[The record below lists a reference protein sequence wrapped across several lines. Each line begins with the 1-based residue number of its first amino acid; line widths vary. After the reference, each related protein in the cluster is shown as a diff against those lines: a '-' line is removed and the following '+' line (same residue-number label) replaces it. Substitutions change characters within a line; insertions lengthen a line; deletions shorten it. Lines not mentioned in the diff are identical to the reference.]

1 MPRQC
6 DSVEGQALPAP
17 FAKATNCRA
26 CGAAPLT
33 PILALGMSPLANALV
48 RPERRAGP
56 EPRYPLEV
64 LRCPACSLVQLSI
77 SVAPELLFH
86 DYIYLSSVSDT
97 FVAHARALVERV
109 MSRRNLGANAFV
121 VEIASNDGYLLQHYR
136 ARGIKVLGIEPA
148 RNIARVAREQRGID
162 TIEEFFGRDL
172 AARLAAHGRCAD
184 VIHAN
189 NVLAHVPDLNGV
201 LDGIRLLLK
210 DDGEAIVEVPS
221 LRDMIDRLEFDTIY
235 HEHVFYFSLSALDRA
250 FARAGLEIVDVE
262 HLEVHGG
269 SLRLFARRR
278 ERQRA
283 THWERTKRVVAMLE
297 AEHTWGVDTPQRYS
311 RFQDD
316 VAGLK
321 RKLVDLLGDL
331 KHRGRAIAAYGAAA
345 KGTTLLNYCGL
356 GNSELDYVVDR
367 SPVKQGLLTP
377 GTLLA
382 IHPPDKLLETM
393 PDYVLLL
400 VWNFADEV
408 MAQQAEYRRRGG
420 RFIVPVPEPHIV

>member
-1 MPRQC
+1 M
-6 DSVEGQALPAP
+6 
-17 FAKATNCRA
+17 
-26 CGAAPLT
+26 
-33 PILALGMSPLANALV
+33 PILTLGSSPLANALV
-48 RPERRAGP
+48 RPEAREQP
-56 EPRYPLEV
+56 EARYPLEV

-77 SVAPELLFH
+77 SVAPELLFR
-86 DYIYLSSVSDT
+86 DYVYLSSVSEA
-97 FVAHARALVERV
+97 FVAHARGLVEQVVR
-109 MSRRNLGANAFV
+109 SRRWDADSLAI
-121 VEIASNDGYLLQHYR
+121 EIASNDGYLLQHYR
-136 ARGIKVLGIEPA
+136 AHGIKVLGIEPA
-148 RNIARVAREQRGID
+148 RNIARIARDQRGIE
-162 TIEEFFGRDL
+162 TIEEFFGHES
-172 AARLAAHGRCAD
+172 AARLAADGRRAD

-201 LDGIRLLLK
+201 LAGMRLLLK

-235 HEHVFYFSLSALDRA
+235 HEHVFYFSLSALERA

-278 ERQRA
+278 DRQRA
-283 THWERTKRVVAMLE
+283 THSERTKRVVAMLE
-297 AEHTWGVDTPQRYS
+297 AEHAWGVDTPQRYG

-321 RKLVDLLGDL
+321 RKLVDLVGDL
-331 KHRGRAIAAYGAAA
+331 KREGHAIAAYGAAA

-356 GNSELDYVVDR
+356 GRSELDYVVDR
-367 SPVKQGLLTP
+367 SPAKQGLLTP
-377 GTLLA
+377 GTQLA

-408 MAQQAEYRRRGG
+408 IAQQAEYRRRGG